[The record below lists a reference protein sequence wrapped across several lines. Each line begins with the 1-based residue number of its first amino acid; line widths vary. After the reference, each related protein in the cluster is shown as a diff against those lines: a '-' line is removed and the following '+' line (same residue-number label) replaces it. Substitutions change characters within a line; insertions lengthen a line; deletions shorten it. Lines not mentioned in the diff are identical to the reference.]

1 MAVVGSQID
10 LPSKPGVYL
19 FKQKNERVLYVGKA
33 NNLKERV
40 KSYFSKKPDRAMIP
54 KLVTNSEKI
63 DFIVTQNPSEA
74 LVLERELIRK
84 HKPKYNSRL
93 KDDKSFPFISLT
105 NEEFPRILY
114 TRFPA
119 ENDKRWGPFPD
130 AGAAKRVIQLL
141 RKQFG
146 IRDKDCNG
154 KDGCFS
160 KHIGLC
166 KGPCVDAEGYP
177 EIVKMVS
184 SVLDGNAGK
193 LIQELNIE
201 MDIHSKNL
209 EYEKAAEIRD
219 IISSI
224 QSTVSQQI
232 INSRFYQDCD
242 AIGFACRDD
251 FAVVVI
257 LHAKDGIIQGEVNYP
272 LIHKGDISE
281 SVSLVLSEH
290 YSDRKPPKT
299 ILLPSPIT
307 KVMQEWLTTRK
318 GKKVETR
325 IPLRGELAKL
335 QKMATK
341 NAEIQVTRQKN
352 KHSGNLEKIAADD
365 GARLL
370 ELDSLDHIV
379 CFDMAQLQGSE
390 RVGASV
396 VFRKGRPSKKE
407 YRTYI
412 VKTEVLDDLR
422 MMSEVVERWLKR
434 QDEWPDLLLLDG
446 GQTHLNMIHEMI
458 DKSENAGKFAIAAL
472 AKSEETV
479 FRKGHEPIILD
490 RRGRVLIHARDEAHR
505 FVNTFHRKR
514 RKTSKMVDPLEKIPG
529 LGAKKFQTLIRHFG
543 GRKEVLHASEK
554 DIKTVPGIGP
564 ALAKR
569 IFEAIND

>member
-1 MAVVGSQID
+1 MVVVGSQID

-290 YSDRKPPKT
+290 YSDRRPPKT

-341 NAEIQVTRQKN
+341 NAVIQVTRQKN

-446 GQTHLNMIHEMI
+446 GKTHLNTINNLL
-458 DKSENAGKFAIAAL
+458 ENYNLTSNFTIAAL
-472 AKSEETV
+472 AKKEETI
-479 FRKGHEPIILD
+479 FRKDEKPVKID
-490 RRGRVLIHARDEAHR
+490 RKGRVLIHARDEAHR
-505 FVNTFHRKR
+505 FVNNFHRKR
-514 RKTSKMVDPLEKIPG
+514 RGKNTLKNPLEGIEG
-529 LGAKKFQTLIRHFG
+529 LGAKKIQALMVHFG
-543 GRKEVLHASEK
+543 SYKNIKFASLEELQK
-554 DIKTVPGIGP
+554 VPGIGKEMSEKIYSE
-564 ALAKR
+564 L
-569 IFEAIND
+569 I

>member
-1 MAVVGSQID
+1 MVLEGSQID
-10 LPSKPGVYL
+10 FPNKPGVYL

-40 KSYFSKKPDRAMIP
+40 KSYFSKNPDRKMIP
-54 KLVTNSEKI
+54 QLVLNSEKI
-63 DFIVTQNPSEA
+63 DFIVTQNPNEA

-93 KDDKSFPFISLT
+93 KDDKSYPFISLT
-105 NEEFPRILY
+105 NEEYPRILY

-141 RKQFG
+141 RRQFG

-154 KDGCFS
+154 KDGCFAQ
-160 KHIGLC
+160 HIGLC
-166 KGPCVDAEGYP
+166 KGPCINPEGYS
-177 EIVKMVS
+177 EVVKMVT

-201 MDIHSKNL
+201 MSKYSKEL
-209 EYEKAAEIRD
+209 EYEKAGDIRD
-219 IISSI
+219 LITSV
-224 QSTVSQQI
+224 QSTISQQI

-242 AIGFACRDD
+242 AIGFSQRED

-290 YSDRKPPKT
+290 YSERKPPKT
-299 ILLPSPIT
+299 ILLPTPIT
-307 KVMQEWLTTRK
+307 KVMQEWLSERK

-325 IPLRGELAKL
+325 IPIKGELAKL
-335 QKMATK
+335 QKMATR

-352 KHSGNLEKIAADD
+352 KRSGNLEKIAAED

-370 ELDSLDHIV
+370 KLESLDHIV

-407 YRTYI
+407 YRTYR

-446 GQTHLNMIHEMI
+446 GKTHLNCINDLLKRRNLEG
-458 DKSENAGKFAIAAL
+458 AFPVAAL
-472 AKSEETV
+472 AKKEETI
-479 FRKGHEPIILD
+479 FRLGKEPIKID
-490 RRGRVLIHARDEAHR
+490 RKGRVLIHSRDEAHR
-505 FVNTFHRKR
+505 FVNKFHRQR
-514 RKTSKMVDPLEKIPG
+514 RGKNTLKNPLENIEG
-529 LGAKKFQTLIRHFG
+529 LGAKKIQALMVHFG
-543 GRKEVLHASEK
+543 SYKKIKFASIEELQR
-554 DIKTVPGIGP
+554 VPGIGKEMSKKIYSE
-564 ALAKR
+564 LV
-569 IFEAIND
+569 